1 MNIEIELEQFTTALD
16 ELKSLLQDVEHTE
29 KYWQNKIC
37 PIIQLIYP
45 KYILCKREMQFKV

>member
-29 KYWQNKIC
+29 KYWQNKNL
-37 PIIQLIYP
+37 PYHTTNLSKIYS
-45 KYILCKREMQFKV
+45 LQKRDAI